1 MISHTVYNRQT
12 PWAPFVADAHA
23 HAALEE
29 MLAVYTARSVPCEAC
44 SPPSAPAGAPAA
56 SRARPPR
63 ISLDH
68 TFRRMLGLGALNAGL
83 DRDIYGGGKGLTLF
97 DSVASS
103 LGEAIERMLG
113 SFSSMELRGPDDRLV
128 ASAAQMTARGL
139 TIVDPAQY
147 ALFTDEQLDSEGFRC
162 VRWEPDTVLTWHRGT
177 NLLTGEDHWV
187 PAQLV
192 HLFYIAE
199 PGEPRIGVSS
209 SGGLATHIDDRRALS
224 HGLLEVIERD
234 AVNLSWFCRIP
245 LTRIVIDRPFADP
258 HINAWLADA
267 ARVGVDFDFYLHR
280 LDMHDAY
287 VVTAISWDPRSDANG
302 YMSGGGVGLTIDAAV
317 RSALSEI
324 VQAERMVRTPLL
336 AEDWELAGGFAR
348 MFGIARDAEPADFAN
363 FIQVVPFYG
372 YPENQRKLDWYFRA
386 PDQPTMALSAL
397 PNDPPTGEHE
407 AILDL
412 YRRHGLT
419 PVAFD
424 LTPDGFDKVR
434 LRKVFVPE
442 LAPAFP
448 PNLAMLG
455 HPRYR
460 TLRAELGL
468 EPAAWTPADMPTD
481 PLPYP

>member
-1 MISHTVYNRQT
+1 MLKHTVYNRT
-12 PWAPFVADAHA
+12 VPWAPPTLSAEKY
-23 HAALEE
+23 AALEE
-29 MLAVYTARSVPCEAC
+29 MLEVYSPFGSVRSVLTTFRSGGGTGGYQGSA
-44 SPPSAPAGAPAA
+44 SPF
-56 SRARPPR
+56 
-63 ISLDH
+63 SLDH

-128 ASAAQMTARGL
+128 ASAAQMRDRGMS
-139 TIVDPAQY
+139 IVDPSDYQ
-147 ALFTDEQLDSEGFRC
+147 LFTDEQLDTEGFRC
-162 VRWEPDTVLTWHRGT
+162 VRWTDDTVLTWHRGT
-177 NLLTGEDHWV
+177 NLLSGADHWV

-209 SGGLATHIDDRRALS
+209 SGGLATHVNDHEALS

-245 LTRIVIDRPFADP
+245 LTRLEIDRPFVDP
-258 HINAWLADA
+258 LINRWIADA
-267 ARVGVDFDFYLHR
+267 RRSGSTFDFYLHR
-280 LDMHDAY
+280 LDMPDIY
-287 VVTAISWDPRSDANG
+287 VVTAISWDKGALENG
-302 YMSGGGVGLTIDAAV
+302 YMAGGGVGLTIEQAV
-317 RSALSEI
+317 RSALSEV

-336 AEDWELAGGFAR
+336 AEDWELAAGFSR

-363 FIQVVPFYG
+363 FIQVVPYYG
-372 YPENQRKLDWYFRA
+372 YPENQAKLDWYFRA
-386 PDQPTMALSAL
+386 PDQPTIALSELATDS
-397 PNDPPTGEHE
+397 PADEYET
-407 AILDL
+407 ILDL
-412 YRRHGLT
+412 YRQYGLT
-419 PVAFD
+419 PIAFD
-424 LTPDGFDKVR
+424 LTPDGFDRVR

-455 HPRYR
+455 HQRYR
-460 TLRAELGL
+460 ELRSDLGL
-468 EPAAWTPADMPTD
+468 TPSAWSPSDMPTD